1 MILLVCYTNFMI
13 NFLRHIFIPHESNG
27 HRPKMLHHQTIA
39 VFIIVL
45 LGLLY
50 VLPPLQKEYPSV
62 LGISYDISVEDLV
75 RLTNEKRIEAGLK
88 PLVLNPELSL
98 AAQAKA
104 SYMFEKDFWAHVA
117 PDGTTPWYFIKNAGY
132 EYQYAGENLARG
144 FNTAEDVT
152 KAWMESP
159 THRENLLSPNYTDI
173 GFAVSEGTLTGSETV
188 LVVQEFGSR
197 YSTTGEVA
205 AVSAPSVSQ
214 PPALKVGNTVES
226 GSVPQTRTE
235 SVAASANRPLIDTKS
250 GTFNLTIFILG
261 LFIVVFVVEV
271 IFIERKKIS
280 RLVAHNL
287 DHVIFLLIIL
297 LAVIIIGRGVIL

>member
-1 MILLVCYTNFMI
+1 ML
-13 NFLRHIFIPHESNG
+13 NFLRHLFIPHVSNG
-27 HRPKMLHHQTIA
+27 NRPKVLHHQTIA
-39 VFIIVL
+39 VFIIAL

-50 VLPPLQKEYPSV
+50 VLPPIQREYPSV
-62 LGISYDISVEDLV
+62 LGVSYNIAVEDLV
-75 RLTNEKRIEAGLK
+75 RLTNEKRKEEGLK
-88 PLVLNPELSL
+88 PLVLNQELTD

-104 SYMFEKDFWAHVA
+104 SYMFEKNFWAHVA

-159 THRENLLSPNYTDI
+159 THKENLLSPNYTDI
-173 GFAVSEGTLTGSETV
+173 GFAVAEGSLTGSDTV

-197 YSTTGEVA
+197 YATAGEVA
-205 AVSAPSVSQ
+205 AVSTPNA
-214 PPALKVGNTVES
+214 GNNQ
-226 GSVPQTRTE
+226 PQTIEEINITGTLPKQASQ
-235 SVAASANRPLIDTKS
+235 SVAASANSPLIDTKS
-250 GTFNLTIFILG
+250 GTYNLTIFILG
-261 LFIVVFVVEV
+261 LFIAILLIEM

-287 DHVIFLLIIL
+287 DHIIFLIIIL
-297 LAVIIIGRGVIL
+297 SAVIIIARGSIL